1 LAKLVTRVSVRRVWH
16 AHLSG
21 EAPKLREGLAV
32 QVDGERLFAASHSGA
47 VEAFDVTTG
56 RRLWRRRVRAPLS
69 GGPGQGGLAVVFCK
83 FITCE
88 GRSSDA
94 SSTAEKRGRWYRSR
108 CFSVGSLVYQS

>member
-69 GGPGQGGLAVVFCK
+69 GGPGVGEGIVV
-83 FITCE
+83 
-88 GRSSDA
+88 
-94 SSTAEKRGRWYRSR
+94 
-108 CFSVGSLVYQS
+108 VGSSKGDVIALSQADGSERWRQHVNA